1 MEKMY
6 IVIPAYNEQENVR
19 NVIDHRWEREDGLSR
34 VIITK
39 VLKGVIRVCFGVNVT
54 DANTPYRLM
63 EAGVLQEKMF
73 PRSSKLGKR
82 PCTISG
88 SLTET

>member
-1 MEKMY
+1 MEKLY

-19 NVIDHRWEREDGLSR
+19 NVIGHRREREDGLSR

-39 VLKGVIRVCFGVNVT
+39 VLKGVIRVCFGVHVT

-63 EAGVLQEKMF
+63 EAGVLQEKCSQDHQNWGKGPARF
-73 PRSSKLGKR
+73 PGH
-82 PCTISG
+82 
-88 SLTET
+88 